1 MIALAALLLAA
12 QPAADFLREEETD
25 LLHFRY
31 GWPAA
36 AEREPALRAMLRQR
50 MEASRRRA
58 VTIAIA
64 TRRDRRRMRFDYIT
78 QEYDQ
83 VWEAGGDGPQLL
95 SLVSGTFELS
105 TGPHGFIGE
114 EAILWDRAA
123 RREVE
128 ARSLLGSGLAGM
140 RARFCAEL
148 DRQRAEKREGDPVAD
163 PVDPFNRCPP
173 LADHVLAPA
182 DRDGNGRFDTL
193 RVLIPPESV
202 GPYVESEYIID
213 IAFEPRDLAAVP
225 ERYRPDFEAPATVSR
240 EIRDYRYLPN
250 RKRVTVTIY
259 QPQ

>member
-1 MIALAALLLAA
+1 MIALAAFLLAA
-12 QPAADFLREEETD
+12 QQPADFLSEAESD

-36 AEREPALRAMLRQR
+36 AEREPALRALLRRR
-50 MEASRRRA
+50 MAASHRRA
-58 VTIAIA
+58 VAMAIA
-64 TRRDRRRMRFDYIT
+64 TRRDRRRLRFDYIT

-83 VWEAGGDGPQLL
+83 VWEAGGDSPQLL
-95 SLVSGTFELS
+95 SLVSSIFELG

-123 RREVE
+123 HREVE

-148 DRQRAEKREGDPVAD
+148 DRQRAEKREGDAIAD
-163 PVDPFNRCPP
+163 PDDPFNRCPP
-173 LADHVLAPA
+173 LGDHVLAPA

-193 RVLIPPESV
+193 RVLIPPEAA

-225 ERYRPDFEAPATVSR
+225 ERYRPAFEMPGGRTPR
-240 EIRDYRYLPN
+240 N
-250 RKRVTVTIY
+250 
-259 QPQ
+259 